1 MTTLIIAEK
10 PSAAQ
15 KIAEALA
22 DKGAKKSVYLKK
34 IPFYELTH
42 NGEEIKVVC
51 AVGHLFT
58 VSEKDKKGWKY
69 PIFSMEWKPSYEV
82 SKGAAF
88 TKPYVALIKSA
99 CKGIKN
105 IIVATDYDI
114 EGEVIGFNI
123 VRFVC
128 GKKDAYRM
136 KFSTTTKEDLREA
149 YDKVMKHMDHGQ
161 VEAGI
166 TRHELDWL
174 FGINLSRALT
184 LSVKNATGM
193 FKILSSGRVQGPAL
207 KILAGRELDIQKF
220 IPVPYWEL
228 ALDTKELDALHE
240 HGKFDDRKEV
250 EKIYEKCKGHKAI
263 VKKVDRDR
271 FNQDAPHPFDLT
283 ALQVEAYKVL
293 RIQPSETLE
302 IAQIL
307 YTNSYI
313 SYPRTSSN
321 QLPESIGYKKI
332 MDKLKAQP
340 HYKVFCEELMKGPLK
355 PNNGKKTDEAHPA
368 IYPTGEVPED
378 LDERERK
385 LYDLIVKRF
394 LATFAKAAVR
404 ETVNITIDVN
414 KENFI
419 AKGTRTIEANWHKY
433 YHPYVK
439 LQEEEIN
446 VDEKQELKVNSLDI
460 LDKQTAPSR
469 RYTPASII
477 KELEKRKLGTKCLL
491 GKTPIWIYDNNQYK
505 KIFIESL
512 FNGVATD
519 YDNSELIF
527 NHKLECLSKSTDK
540 KFNSLFMLVSRRKLD
555 EDEDLYRVTYA
566 DGSIIEG
573 TGNHPLLLYNEGV
586 EEYVP
591 ISELR
596 PSQTS
601 VATFLNLN
609 KIGSEIVSWES
620 FVKLNSLQIY
630 GFYPNLYEKRGDLS
644 QLQFSKLFGATQCF
658 IQKNEKKV
666 FISIKFWNKLDIPCP
681 NYISDKNGFII
692 KNPFPLKLSSNL
704 SRIFAKL
711 VGDGSI
717 DRKKIVREN
726 CFDFRYHNTNIV
738 LINQFIDDI
747 YEVFGV
753 KLISKK
759 TKSNK
764 YYINIPSLLGRILFL
779 IAPEILKKDVAKIVT
794 SEFYS
799 EFIGGL
805 FDDEGCVHKDEP
817 KLFISN
823 TNFNLL
829 YKVKSMLLTLGITSS
844 LEKKSFKL
852 FIRGKVNLQ
861 LFLEKIPI
869 KSLNKKTSLIN
880 IFSRH
885 YKYGSALSQSVLE
898 KKILFFI
905 TNEPK
910 TKKEICNF
918 LNINNSVLTTCLNNL
933 RRNGVVKKNLVGIS
947 ERPRKIIKY
956 ASQITLEESFY
967 SFIDEKVINS
977 SFYTKTIVSVEKI
990 DKKDCYVYDLTNI
1003 EDCPNFILGN
1013 GIVVHNST
1021 RSEIIE
1027 NLFDRNYLKKG
1038 DSIEVTGL
1046 GLKAIEVLDK
1056 YCPDILDEKLT
1067 RDFER
1072 DMEKIRKGKS
1082 NEKETLEHAEKFLTK
1097 VLGEFKEKEI
1107 EIGKE
1112 LAGSY
1117 QETMKLDSFVEKCTC
1132 GGDLQIRYTPKF
1144 KSYFIACSKYPECKI
1159 TRSLPR
1165 GFLAK
1170 GTGGKRCDACGAPE
1184 ILLIKKGKRPWQF
1197 CINPDCPKKEEYKK
1211 KTVKKNTY
1219 EGDDDSKPSA
1229 FDQPFTSMP

>member
-69 PIFSMEWKPSYEV
+69 PVFSMEWKPSYEV

-207 KILAGRELDIQKF
+207 KILAGRELEIQKF

-460 LDKQTAPSR
+460 LDKQTAPPR

-477 KELEKRKLGTKCLL
+477 KELEKRRLGTK
-491 GKTPIWIYDNNQYK
+491 
-505 KIFIESL
+505 
-512 FNGVATD
+512 A
-519 YDNSELIF
+519 
-527 NHKLECLSKSTDK
+527 
-540 KFNSLFMLVSRRKLD
+540 
-555 EDEDLYRVTYA
+555 
-566 DGSIIEG
+566 
-573 TGNHPLLLYNEGV
+573 
-586 EEYVP
+586 
-591 ISELR
+591 
-596 PSQTS
+596 
-601 VATFLNLN
+601 
-609 KIGSEIVSWES
+609 
-620 FVKLNSLQIY
+620 
-630 GFYPNLYEKRGDLS
+630 
-644 QLQFSKLFGATQCF
+644 
-658 IQKNEKKV
+658 
-666 FISIKFWNKLDIPCP
+666 
-681 NYISDKNGFII
+681 
-692 KNPFPLKLSSNL
+692 
-704 SRIFAKL
+704 
-711 VGDGSI
+711 
-717 DRKKIVREN
+717 
-726 CFDFRYHNTNIV
+726 
-738 LINQFIDDI
+738 
-747 YEVFGV
+747 
-753 KLISKK
+753 
-759 TKSNK
+759 
-764 YYINIPSLLGRILFL
+764 
-779 IAPEILKKDVAKIVT
+779 
-794 SEFYS
+794 
-799 EFIGGL
+799 
-805 FDDEGCVHKDEP
+805 
-817 KLFISN
+817 
-823 TNFNLL
+823 
-829 YKVKSMLLTLGITSS
+829 
-844 LEKKSFKL
+844 
-852 FIRGKVNLQ
+852 
-861 LFLEKIPI
+861 
-869 KSLNKKTSLIN
+869 
-880 IFSRH
+880 
-885 YKYGSALSQSVLE
+885 
-898 KKILFFI
+898 
-905 TNEPK
+905 
-910 TKKEICNF
+910 
-918 LNINNSVLTTCLNNL
+918 
-933 RRNGVVKKNLVGIS
+933 
-947 ERPRKIIKY
+947 
-956 ASQITLEESFY
+956 
-967 SFIDEKVINS
+967 
-977 SFYTKTIVSVEKI
+977 
-990 DKKDCYVYDLTNI
+990 
-1003 EDCPNFILGN
+1003 
-1013 GIVVHNST
+1013 T

-1072 DMEKIRKGKS
+1072 DMEIIRKGKS

-1197 CINPDCPKKEEYKK
+1197 CINPDCPKKDEYKK

>member
-1 MTTLIIAEK
+1 MTTLILAEK

-34 IPFYELTH
+34 IPYYELTH

-58 VSEKDKKGWKY
+58 VAEKDKKGWKY
-69 PIFSMEWKPSYEV
+69 PVFSMEWKPSYEV

-99 CKGIKN
+99 CKGVKK

-123 VRFVC
+123 VRFIC
-128 GKKDAYRM
+128 GKKDASRM

-149 YDKVMKHMDHGQ
+149 FDKVLNHMDMGQ
-161 VEAGI
+161 AEAGI

-207 KILAGRELDIQKF
+207 KILATRELDIQKF

-240 HGKFDDRKEV
+240 HGKFDDRKTV

-293 RIQPSETLE
+293 RIQPSETLSL
-302 IAQIL
+302 AQVL

-332 MDKLKAQP
+332 MDKLKAQLP
-340 HYKVFCEELMKGPLK
+340 YKAFCEELMKGPLK

-368 IYPTGEVPED
+368 IYPTGEIPED

-394 LATFAKAAVR
+394 LATFAKAAIR
-404 ETVNITIDVN
+404 ETVNIIIDVN
-414 KENFI
+414 KENFLV
-419 AKGTRTIEANWHKY
+419 KGTRTVEENWHKF

-460 LDKQTAPSR
+460 LDKQTAPPR

-477 KELEKRKLGTKCLL
+477 KELEKRKLGTK
-491 GKTPIWIYDNNQYK
+491 
-505 KIFIESL
+505 
-512 FNGVATD
+512 A
-519 YDNSELIF
+519 
-527 NHKLECLSKSTDK
+527 
-540 KFNSLFMLVSRRKLD
+540 
-555 EDEDLYRVTYA
+555 
-566 DGSIIEG
+566 
-573 TGNHPLLLYNEGV
+573 
-586 EEYVP
+586 
-591 ISELR
+591 
-596 PSQTS
+596 
-601 VATFLNLN
+601 
-609 KIGSEIVSWES
+609 
-620 FVKLNSLQIY
+620 
-630 GFYPNLYEKRGDLS
+630 
-644 QLQFSKLFGATQCF
+644 
-658 IQKNEKKV
+658 
-666 FISIKFWNKLDIPCP
+666 
-681 NYISDKNGFII
+681 
-692 KNPFPLKLSSNL
+692 
-704 SRIFAKL
+704 
-711 VGDGSI
+711 
-717 DRKKIVREN
+717 
-726 CFDFRYHNTNIV
+726 
-738 LINQFIDDI
+738 
-747 YEVFGV
+747 
-753 KLISKK
+753 
-759 TKSNK
+759 
-764 YYINIPSLLGRILFL
+764 
-779 IAPEILKKDVAKIVT
+779 
-794 SEFYS
+794 
-799 EFIGGL
+799 
-805 FDDEGCVHKDEP
+805 
-817 KLFISN
+817 
-823 TNFNLL
+823 
-829 YKVKSMLLTLGITSS
+829 
-844 LEKKSFKL
+844 
-852 FIRGKVNLQ
+852 
-861 LFLEKIPI
+861 
-869 KSLNKKTSLIN
+869 
-880 IFSRH
+880 
-885 YKYGSALSQSVLE
+885 
-898 KKILFFI
+898 
-905 TNEPK
+905 
-910 TKKEICNF
+910 
-918 LNINNSVLTTCLNNL
+918 
-933 RRNGVVKKNLVGIS
+933 
-947 ERPRKIIKY
+947 
-956 ASQITLEESFY
+956 
-967 SFIDEKVINS
+967 
-977 SFYTKTIVSVEKI
+977 
-990 DKKDCYVYDLTNI
+990 
-1003 EDCPNFILGN
+1003 
-1013 GIVVHNST
+1013 T

-1067 RDFER
+1067 RDFEK
-1072 DMEKIRKGKS
+1072 DMENIRKGKS

-1097 VLGEFKEKEI
+1097 VLGEFKAKEL

-1117 QETMKLDSFVEKCTC
+1117 QETMRLDSFVEKCTC

-1170 GTGGKRCDACGAPE
+1170 GTGGKKCDACDSPE
-1184 ILLIKKGKRPWQF
+1184 VLLIKKGKRPWVF
-1197 CINPDCPKKEEYKK
+1197 CINPDCPKKDEYKK
-1211 KTVKKNTY
+1211 KIEKKNNATF
-1219 EGDDDSKPSA
+1219 EGVDDSKPSA
-1229 FDQPFTSMP
+1229 FDQTFTDLP